1 MDCRTTWFNY
11 YIIYKFDKME
21 QKKALEILKAALD
34 LAVSKGTFGRLED
47 IQAIILAFNVIAKDY
62 ETNNGAD

>member
-1 MDCRTTWFNY
+1 
-11 YIIYKFDKME
+11 ME